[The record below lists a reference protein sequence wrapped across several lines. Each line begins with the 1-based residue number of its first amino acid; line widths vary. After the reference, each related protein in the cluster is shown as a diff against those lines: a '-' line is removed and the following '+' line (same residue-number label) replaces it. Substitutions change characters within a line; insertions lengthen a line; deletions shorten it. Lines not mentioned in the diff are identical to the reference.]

1 MRLLIH
7 CCLAIAAAFLTAAA
21 SHAATSLEP
30 GGLSEFN
37 VELPLQLRQIAG
49 HGTPSSVAHAL
60 VTIAVP
66 ANFDAANAYPV
77 MVISATSDAEY
88 RSSRRLLGAY
98 ADAARQA
105 GWILVAADAAE
116 VIAEGQDDVGLRYA
130 LNAAALAALASRWPG
145 AAKAPLA
152 FGGFS
157 GGAKYSGWLAA
168 AFASQGRSISG
179 IYLAGINADTIV
191 AAARHFDVLD
201 DRFRRIPVFLQSGEN
216 DELATP
222 DDHRAV
228 YDGLKR
234 AGFKDV
240 RVKYVASAHEVDPAP
255 LRAALD
261 WFRGLNGQSGQGR

>member
-1 MRLLIH
+1 MYRSI
-7 CCLAIAAAFLTAAA
+7 AIAAVCSIATAL
-21 SHAATSLEP
+21 HAATSLEA
-30 GGLSEFN
+30 GGLREFN
-37 VELPLQLRQIAG
+37 VELPQQLRQIAG
-49 HGTPSSVAHAL
+49 HGTPSPVAHAL

-66 ANFDAANAYPV
+66 ANFDATRAYPV

-88 RSSRRLLGAY
+88 RSSRRLLGTY
-98 ADAARQA
+98 ADTARQA

-116 VIAEGQDDVGLRYA
+116 TVAAGQDDVGLSYA
-130 LNAAALAALASRWPG
+130 LNAAALAALASQWPG

-168 AFASQGRSISG
+168 AFASQGRAISG

-191 AAARHFDVLD
+191 PAAQYFNVLD
-201 DRFRRIPVFLQSGEN
+201 ERFRRIPVFLQSGEN

-228 YDGLKR
+228 YDVLKR

-240 RVKYVASAHEVDPAP
+240 RVKYVAAAHEVDPAP

-261 WFRGLNGQSGQGR
+261 WFRTLNGQLGQGR